1 MKEKILDIIY
11 ETLDEINEVLGERQ
25 KIEKTKGA
33 KLYGKNGPLDSL
45 GLVNLMA
52 SLEQNFEDYFDVS
65 IIIASEKAMSQKNSP
80 FRTIDSLSNY
90 IKELIEEELNE

>member
-33 KLYGKNGPLDSL
+33 KLYGKNVRPYL
-45 GLVNLMA
+45 
-52 SLEQNFEDYFDVS
+52 Y
-65 IIIASEKAMSQKNSP
+65 IIISARPRQCTWNSCVYHHNFSVIIEKITNMILCNG
-80 FRTIDSLSNY
+80 
-90 IKELIEEELNE
+90 